1 MTKHYV
7 FTYGTLL
14 KGERNHHLISDDDY
28 VCEGIIKGFKM
39 FNLGTYPG
47 IEYGDGEVLGE
58 LYYVSDETLK
68 RLDYLEEEG
77 SLYLR
82 IITKVYTKD
91 NEYEA
96 FVYVY
101 NHKVNNPNYIKNTE
115 NIYSWKFR

>member
-1 MTKHYV
+1 MLFLTLMNQSVSKHIV
-7 FTYGTLL
+7 
-14 KGERNHHLISDDDY
+14 H
-28 VCEGIIKGFKM
+28 
-39 FNLGTYPG
+39 
-47 IEYGDGEVLGE
+47 
-58 LYYVSDETLK
+58 ETLK

-82 IITKVYTKD
+82 KITKVYTKD

-101 NHKVNNPNYIKNTE
+101 NHKVNNPNYLKNTE

>member
-1 MTKHYV
+1 MKKHYV

-28 VCEGIIKGFKM
+28 LCDGSINGFKM

-47 IEYGDGEVLGE
+47 IEYGEGEVLGE
-58 LYYVSDETLK
+58 LYMVDDETLK

-82 IITKVYTKD
+82 KITKVYTKD

-101 NHKVNNPNYIKNTE
+101 NHKVNNPNYLKNTE

>member
-28 VCEGIIKGFKM
+28 LCSGSVRGFKM

-47 IEYGDGEVLGE
+47 IEYGEGEVLGE
-58 LYYVSDETLK
+58 LYIVDDETLK

-82 IITKVYTKD
+82 KITKVYTKD

-101 NHKVNNPNYIKNTE
+101 NHKVNNPNYLKNTE